1 MNLHPDLFLTFAGVG
16 VCIPGAHR
24 AHRGTPTGD
33 FASGGSE
40 FRLTSRP
47 APRPAVRG
55 PRTHPGSGRGDEV
68 K

>member
-24 AHRGTPTGD
+24 ALRGTPPGAC
-33 FASGGSE
+33 ASGGRE

-55 PRTHPGSGRGDEV
+55 PRPHPGSGRGDEV

>member
-33 FASGGSE
+33 FALS
-40 FRLTSRP
+40 LI
-47 APRPAVRG
+47 
-55 PRTHPGSGRGDEV
+55 HI
-68 K
+68 

>member
-24 AHRGTPTGD
+24 AHPGD
-33 FASGGSE
+33 PDRRFC
-40 FRLTSRP
+40 
-47 APRPAVRG
+47 VR
-55 PRTHPGSGRGDEV
+55 R

>member
-47 APRPAVRG
+47 APRPPGRG
-55 PRTHPGSGRGDEV
+55 PPTHPGGGGGDEG

>member
-24 AHRGTPTGD
+24 AHRGPRQEILRQAEVNSGLT
-33 FASGGSE
+33 FAAGA
-40 FRLTSRP
+40 
-47 APRPAVRG
+47 APRCAG
-55 PRTHPGSGRGDEV
+55 PPYTPGSGRGDEV